1 MSLLDELEKEPYR
14 FDFFHAIR
22 RLDCEQPNKPQTGQS
37 VRVADDSVR
46 FGQEASLAFAPATFQ
61 SVERH
66 ESRPPR
72 LIQRFLGLFGP
83 QGPLP
88 THLTEYVRERIRNH
102 DDHTLQRFAD
112 IFHHRIVSF
121 FYRAWARVRPTVSFD
136 KRGADRFGDYVGSL
150 FGLGMKSLERRDALP
165 DLAKRHFAGLFGCQ
179 THHAEG
185 LLAILRG
192 YFRLPVQMQ
201 EFIGQWIELPK
212 DCRCLL
218 GESSARLGVETTVG
232 SHVWDCQQKF
242 RIIFGPLGLSDYY
255 RMLPGGTQLAS
266 GASADG
272 KNDGQA
278 WDPTPGRGSD
288 RFATGRLTEKE
299 ARGGRAAAQS
309 GASSKLGVRGVANRQ
324 LGAGGAA
331 LSGVGDKLTGHNVA
345 DKQARPGATLSG
357 GASGQSGVSLD
368 RLKGAVRFYV
378 GDELQWDL
386 QLILKKEETPPL
398 GLGVVGRLGW
408 SSWLIRDHMQFDPD
422 DLVLDAMRVPDN
434 VESVG
439 FARIRRWNHRI
450 LGQTPEGDYILTTI
464 DSEAFDRFQEAQS
477 IYDATSGPM

>member
-1 MSLLDELEKEPYR
+1 
-14 FDFFHAIR
+14 
-22 RLDCEQPNKPQTGQS
+22 
-37 VRVADDSVR
+37 
-46 FGQEASLAFAPATFQ
+46 
-61 SVERH
+61 
-66 ESRPPR
+66 
-72 LIQRFLGLFGP
+72 
-83 QGPLP
+83 
-88 THLTEYVRERIRNH
+88 
-102 DDHTLQRFAD
+102 
-112 IFHHRIVSF
+112 
-121 FYRAWARVRPTVSFD
+121 
-136 KRGADRFGDYVGSL
+136 
-150 FGLGMKSLERRDALP
+150 MKSLERREAFP

-272 KNDGQA
+272 KTDGEA
-278 WDPTPGRGSD
+278 WGPAPVRVAD
-288 RFATGRLTEKE
+288 RYATGRVADKE
-299 ARGGRAAAQS
+299 ARDGRAAPRS
-309 GASSKLGVRGVANRQ
+309 GAGGQLAVRGVANRK
-324 LGAGGAA
+324 LGAGGTAS
-331 LSGVGDKLTGHNVA
+331 SGSGNQLAGRDVA
-345 DKQARPGATLSG
+345 DQHARQGATLSG
-357 GASGQSGVSLD
+357 DASGQSGVSLD

-408 SSWLIRDHMQFDPD
+408 SSWLIRDHMQYDPD

-439 FARIRRWNHRI
+439 FAHIRRWNHRI

-477 IYDATSGPM
+477 MYDATSGSM